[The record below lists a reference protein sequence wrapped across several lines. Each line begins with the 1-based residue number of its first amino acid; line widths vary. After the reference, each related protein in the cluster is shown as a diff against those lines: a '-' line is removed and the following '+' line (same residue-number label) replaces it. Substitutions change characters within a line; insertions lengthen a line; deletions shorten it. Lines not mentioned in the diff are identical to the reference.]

1 MIRKTRKILQNKS
14 YSIPFQ
20 LTLASKKVLA
30 PLTPSVETSI
40 SERRARAQRPLSSAS
55 SPAAAFLKISRN
67 CGRQEQQTDT
77 DRTGTSI
84 LTLNFNLI
92 KKKQKK
98 QTTLLLHLSEAELV
112 VEVFIHLFDHI
123 LQADVRLRSSKLLHH
138 QLQLHQVNV
147 VVLTSIIP

>member
-84 LTLNFNLI
+84 LTFNLI
-92 KKKQKK
+92 LKKTKKK
-98 QTTLLLHLSEAELV
+98 TTLLLHLSEAELV

>member
-84 LTLNFNLI
+84 LTFNLI
-92 KKKQKK
+92 KKE
-98 QTTLLLHLSEAELV
+98 TTLLLHLSEAELV

>member
-77 DRTGTSI
+77 DRTGTLI
-84 LTLNFNLI
+84 LTFNLI
-92 KKKQKK
+92 KKKTKK
-98 QTTLLLHLSEAELV
+98 KTTLLLHLSEAELV

>member
-84 LTLNFNLI
+84 LTFNLI
-92 KKKQKK
+92 KKKKLKK
-98 QTTLLLHLSEAELV
+98 KTTLLLHLSEAELV

>member
-77 DRTGTSI
+77 DRTGTLI

-92 KKKQKK
+92 KKK

>member
-84 LTLNFNLI
+84 LTFNLI
-92 KKKQKK
+92 KKKTKK
-98 QTTLLLHLSEAELV
+98 KTTLLLHLSEAELV